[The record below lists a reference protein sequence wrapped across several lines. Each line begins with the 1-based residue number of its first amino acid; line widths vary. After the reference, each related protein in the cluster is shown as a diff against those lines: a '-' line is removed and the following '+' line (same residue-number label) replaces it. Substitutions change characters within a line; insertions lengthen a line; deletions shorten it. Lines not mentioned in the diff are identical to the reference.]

1 MTFSLC
7 RLLCSHTRDHLTG
20 DNPMSAIPRP
30 QFHNHILA
38 SLPPEEYER
47 LAPHLEPVE
56 LPLGKV
62 IQEAGEKITHVYFPE
77 RSMVSLVS
85 HTPDGDSVEV
95 GIVGFEGV
103 VSISAILGVDK
114 SPHEML
120 VQINDGAIRLSVK
133 ALLDEFKRAGALQDR
148 LLRYT
153 QGLLLQTSQIAVC
166 NNKHSV
172 SERLARWLLMSRDR
186 CACDDLPF
194 THEFLSLMLG
204 VRRAGVTEA
213 AIILQAEELIRYKR
227 GHIKILDRQ
236 GLEELTCDCYEV
248 VKAEFDLLTA

>member
-1 MTFSLC
+1 
-7 RLLCSHTRDHLTG
+7 
-20 DNPMSAIPRP
+20 MSATPRP
-30 QFHNHILA
+30 EFQNNILA
-38 SLPPEEYER
+38 SLPPEDYER

-56 LPLGKV
+56 LPHGKV
-62 IQEAGEKITHVYFPE
+62 IQEAGGKITHVYFPE
-77 RSMVSLVS
+77 RAMVSLVS
-85 HTPDGDSVEV
+85 HTPDGDSIEV
-95 GIVGFEGV
+95 GIVGFEGM

-120 VQINDGAIRLSVK
+120 VQINNGAMRLPVGT
-133 ALLDEFKRAGALQDR
+133 LLDEFRRAGTLHDK

-153 QGLLLQTSQIAVC
+153 QGLLLQTSQVAVC
-166 NNKHSV
+166 NAKHSV

-186 CACDDLPF
+186 CVCDDLPF

-213 AIILQAEELIRYKR
+213 ALILQAEELIRYRR

-236 GLEELTCDCYEV
+236 GLEDHACDCYEV
-248 VKAEFDLLTA
+248 VKAEFDLLVGS

>member
-1 MTFSLC
+1 
-7 RLLCSHTRDHLTG
+7 
-20 DNPMSAIPRP
+20 MSATPRP
-30 QFHNHILA
+30 QFYNHILS
-38 SLPPEEYER
+38 SLPPEDYGR
-47 LAPHLEPVE
+47 LVPHLEPVE

-77 RSMVSLVS
+77 RAMISLVS

-95 GIVGFEGV
+95 GIVGFEGM

-120 VQINDGAIRLSVK
+120 VQIPDAAMRLPVG
-133 ALLDEFKRAGALQDR
+133 ALLDEFKRTGTLHDK

-153 QGLLLQTSQIAVC
+153 QGLLLQTSQVAVC
-166 NNKHSV
+166 NAKHPV
-172 SERLARWLLMSRDR
+172 SERLARWLLMSQDR

-213 AIILQAEELIRYKR
+213 AIILQAEECISYKR
-227 GHIKILDRQ
+227 GRIRITDRQ
-236 GLEELTCDCYEV
+236 GLEDHTCDCYEV
-248 VKAEFDLLTA
+248 IKAEFDLLVS

>member
-1 MTFSLC
+1 
-7 RLLCSHTRDHLTG
+7 
-20 DNPMSAIPRP
+20 MSVIPRP
-30 QFHNHILA
+30 QFQNHILA

-62 IQEAGEKITHVYFPE
+62 IQEAGGKITHVYFLE

-85 HTPDGDSVEV
+85 HTPEGDSVEV
-95 GIVGFEGV
+95 GIVGFEGM

-120 VQINDGAIRLSVK
+120 VQVNDGAMRLPVGV
-133 ALLDEFKRAGALQDR
+133 LLDEFKRAGVLHDK

-166 NNKHSV
+166 NAKHTL
-172 SERLARWLLMSRDR
+172 SERLARWLLMSHDR
-186 CACDDLPF
+186 CVCEVLPF

-204 VRRAGVTEA
+204 VRRAGVTSA
-213 AIILQAEELIRYKR
+213 AIILQTEELIRYRR
-227 GHIKILDRQ
+227 GHIKIIDRQ
-236 GLEELTCDCYEV
+236 GLEEHTCDCYEV
-248 VKAEFDLLTA
+248 VKAEFDLLVS